1 MIRTLIFPY
10 LQKALELGLKVVKVW
25 LWILTV
31 FFIYALYS
39 SKKWYDKVQENA
51 DLSIQLVENKAKI
64 DSLKIYQGIWKKENE
79 DLRVK
84 VSSVENKI
92 NMLDKKL
99 IEDLRNDKVN
109 PKNVRDNSDDN
120 ALRTF
125 TKRHGSGSIR
135 YYPVRVDSAK
145 NAKGNKSK

>member
-84 VSSVENKI
+84 ILLVENKLNI
-92 NMLDKKL
+92 LDKKL
-99 IEDLRNDKVN
+99 TEDLRNDKVN
-109 PKNVRDNSDDN
+109 PENILDNSDDN

-125 TKRHGSGSIR
+125 TKRHGSGSAR
-135 YYPVRVDSAK
+135 YYKVRADTLKSAK
-145 NAKGNKSK
+145 RYQPR